1 MKKWKINLFIA
12 LCFLTFTGSPVL
24 IEYLTTPEPVTRN
37 IHIEHFRYGMDPSI
51 IRVNRGDKINF
62 TFSTLDTGHSFFLQD
77 YGIDVKV
84 SPASERVK
92 VYDPFNATEDPYT
105 TESVKITAGLNGTLK
120 QFVSLSRFRCHV
132 YCGKMHGFEQGD
144 LIVRPNWLFSGSIGF
159 IFAFFF
165 SWYIRMRWG
174 ELKEPKQLKK
184 IELNKKNGIL
194 NKLLKW
200 RPLPFILTVPLIAVF
215 FILILAGLF
224 GTKVGGRNIAVM
236 LTWATWMFALTV
248 LFVPVGARLWCS
260 ICPIPSLGEY
270 LQRGATIGVRTEKND
285 KNRNRYFGF
294 GQKWPDKL
302 KGPWIRIF
310 LFLIIGSFS
319 ASLAGQPRWTAT
331 VFVILISTAI
341 IMSLIWKNRSFC
353 IYICPVSTFI
363 STYSPIGRINIG
375 ARDSSICKDCKE
387 KSCLNG
393 NEKGWACPYGLLVPA
408 INRNMDCGLCGECF
422 KSCNYDNVSV
432 FFRRGEGKG
441 LKLKNYGEVWQILIM
456 MTLAMAYSLTL
467 HSPWSKVRD
476 IVNMVDKADW
486 NSFGMY
492 IFSLWMTALVIIPG
506 IFLLLNKLGK
516 VLTKTDIKKSDLAK
530 RTAPVFIP
538 LGISLWASFFIGMF
552 MPNFTYILMTLSD
565 PFGWGW
571 DLLGTAGKPWIQILP
586 WIIPWLQVIII
597 TTGFIFS
604 LKKGFLI
611 WHSITGVKRDAIK
624 GFLPQSIF
632 VLMITLFMVTY
643 FSYF

>member
-1 MKKWKINLFIA
+1 MKKSTINLITILSFFI
-12 LCFLTFTGSPVL
+12 CIGSAVFF
-24 IEYLTTPEPVTRN
+24 EYSTTPEPVSRD
-37 IHIEHFRYGMDPSI
+37 IHITHFRYGMEPSI

-84 SPASERVK
+84 SPGSERVL
-92 VYDPFNATEDPYT
+92 VYDPFNATEDPYST
-105 TESVKITAGLNGTLK
+105 DNVEITAGITGFFK

-144 LIVRPNWLFSGSIGF
+144 LIVRPNWLFSGAMGF

-165 SWYIRMRWG
+165 AWFIRSGWG
-174 ELKEPKQLKK
+174 EFKEPKQLEK
-184 IELNKKNGIL
+184 IELNKKGGKINR
-194 NKLLKW
+194 LLKW
-200 RPLPFILTVPLIAVF
+200 RPLPFILTIPLIAVF
-215 FILILAGLF
+215 FVLILAGLF

-248 LFVPVGARLWCS
+248 IFVPVGARLWCS
-260 ICPIPSLGEY
+260 VCPIPSLGEY
-270 LQRGATIGVRTEKND
+270 FQRGATIAVRTEKNN
-285 KNRNRYFGF
+285 KNKNRYFGLNK
-294 GQKWPDKL
+294 KWPDKL
-302 KGPWIRIF
+302 NGPWIRIF
-310 LFLIIGSFS
+310 LFLTIGSFS
-319 ASLAGQPRWTAT
+319 ASLAGQPRWTAA
-331 VFVILISTAI
+331 VFVILIFTAI
-341 IMSLIWKNRSFC
+341 IMSLIWRNRSFC
-353 IYICPVSTFI
+353 VYICPISTFI
-363 STYSPIGRINIG
+363 STYSPIGRLNIG
-375 ARDSSICKDCKE
+375 ARDISICKSCRE

-432 FFRRGEGKG
+432 YLRRGEGKKA
-441 LKLKNYGEVWQILIM
+441 KLKNYGEVWQILIM
-456 MTLAMAYSLTL
+456 MTLAIAYSLTL

-486 NSFGMY
+486 NSFGLY

-506 IFLLLNKLGK
+506 IFLLLNKIGK
-516 VLTKTDIKKSDLAK
+516 KLTKTDINNGELIKI
-530 RTAPVFIP
+530 TAPVFIP

-571 DLLGTAGKPWIQILP
+571 DILGTAGKPWIQILP
-586 WIIPWLQVIII
+586 WAIPWLQILLII
-597 TTGFIFS
+597 TGFIFS
-604 LKKGFLI
+604 LKRGILI
-611 WHSITGVKRDAIK
+611 WHGITGIRRDALK
-624 GFLPQSIF
+624 GFFPQGIF
-632 VLMITLFMVTY
+632 ILFITVFMVTY